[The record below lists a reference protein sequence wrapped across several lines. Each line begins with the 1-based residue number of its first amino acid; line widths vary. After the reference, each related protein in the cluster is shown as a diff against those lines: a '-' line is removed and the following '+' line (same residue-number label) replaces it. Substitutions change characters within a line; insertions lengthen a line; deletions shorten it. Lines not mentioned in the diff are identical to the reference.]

1 MKTNNNKINMS
12 VAASVKEVAAKEE
25 SIKAASRLVRECPE
39 GRNQFTRVFET
50 ADGEKA
56 AVLYPVPVNVKKDGK
71 WEAVDNRLRVSADG
85 KAFENGSAVLKV
97 RLAGDG
103 RAEELAAV
111 EKDGFCLSWGLCK
124 DGEATL
130 ENFEAS
136 AVPFEV
142 EMTLDA
148 EKQEAVEKN
157 GEEDVSLAVP
167 NLTSEGVY
175 KDILPGVD
183 IRYRLESDAL
193 KEAVILKTKEAAS
206 HPLKFTLKHKGLK
219 AVPDGKGGLRLRSE
233 AEDVEIFC
241 MDVPVLEDAH
251 GALLRGS
258 LKAEEKE
265 KGESILIICWDQDW
279 MDDPERVFPVTV
291 DPTVRT
297 PSSNATI
304 TDAYVVS
311 ARPDEHLTGTYG
323 EMEVGKNRVN
333 QVCRSF
339 LRFDTLPEIEPASVI
354 TKAVLNIYT
363 FNYSAD
369 SGLPFMVSA
378 HEVMGGW
385 SSSAVSWNT
394 QPEFESTALDY
405 VYFEPTGNQ
414 AIPKSFDVTKLVKQW
429 YNNPSTN
436 NGIALK
442 AVDETTYGY
451 CMVVASDMDPS
462 WYGLPT
468 ECLPTGIIY
477 YRSAKGL
484 EDYFS
489 YHSQSLGRTGTGHV
503 NRYNGNLKN
512 NNSAQ
517 LCKKH
522 GKWLLAATFPCFFC
536 IGRGGPHHD
545 NPRRSVRSTMR
556 LGSVLNSYVKGTA
569 PG

>member
-1 MKTNNNKINMS
+1 MKTNNNKINMN
-12 VAASVKEVAAKEE
+12 AGAFVKEAAAKEE

-56 AVLYPVPVNVKKDGK
+56 AVLYPVPVHVKKDGK
-71 WEAVDNRLRVSADG
+71 WEAVDNRLRASEDG
-85 KAFENGSAVLKV
+85 KTFENGSAVLKV
-97 RLAGDG
+97 RLAGNGCDD
-103 RAEELAAV
+103 ELAAV
-111 EKDGFCLSWGLCK
+111 EKDGFCLSWGLCREK
-124 DGEATL
+124 EVTL
-130 ENFEAS
+130 ASFKAS
-136 AVPFEV
+136 AVVPFEV
-142 EMTLDA
+142 KTTLDA
-148 EKQEAVEKN
+148 EKQKTMEKN
-157 GEEDVSLAVP
+157 REETASSVISLAAS
-167 NLTSEGVY
+167 NLTSGGTY

-183 IRYRLESDAL
+183 IRYRLESDVL

-206 HPLKFTLKHKGLK
+206 RSLTFTLKHKGLK
-219 AVPDGKGGLRLRSE
+219 VLPDGVGGLCFRNE
-233 AEDVEIFC
+233 KTDTEVFC

-251 GALLRGS
+251 GALLRGF

-297 PSSNATI
+297 PSSSAAI

-522 GKWLLAATFPCFFC
+522 GKWLLAATFPCFF
-536 IGRGGPHHD
+536 
-545 NPRRSVRSTMR
+545 
-556 LGSVLNSYVKGTA
+556 A
-569 PG
+569 